1 MKKVLK
7 WIGIV
12 LGLLVGL
19 VVLAFG
25 VVYAITE
32 TRLNKTYTIQVE
44 PVSIPTD
51 AAAIE
56 RGQHVAVIRLCAD
69 CHAANLAG
77 RVFLDNPV
85 IGRIVTA
92 NLTSG
97 KGGVGGE
104 MTDADWVQAIRHGV
118 RPDGKPLLVMPAG
131 EFYYLSD
138 ADLGAVIAY
147 MKSLPPIDNE
157 LPTNKI
163 GPLFRVAMT
172 FMDVVFIPAE
182 VIDHTTPRPIA
193 PEVGAT
199 VEYGK
204 YLAITCTSCHGPGF
218 SGGPIPMAPPEFPP
232 ALNLTPGGELQGWTE
247 EMFINTLRT
256 GTTPSRH
263 QFDNQYMPWKLLG
276 QMTNDELKAVF
287 LFLHSLPA
295 KEQGNR

>member
-7 WIGIV
+7 WIGII

-25 VVYAITE
+25 IVYAITE
-32 TRLNKTYTIQVE
+32 TRLNKTYTIQDE
-44 PVSIPTD
+44 SVSIPTD
-51 AAAIE
+51 SAAIE
-56 RGQHVAVIRLCAD
+56 RGQRVAAIRLCTD
-69 CHAANLAG
+69 CHGANLAG
-77 RVFLDNPV
+77 RVFLDNPA
-85 IGRIVTA
+85 IGLIATT

-97 KGGVGGE
+97 KGGVGDE
-104 MTDADWVQAIRHGV
+104 LSNEDWVLAIRHGV
-118 RPDGKPLLVMPAG
+118 RPNGKPLLIMPAG

-147 MKSLPPIDNE
+147 VKSLPPVDNE
-157 LPTNKI
+157 LPAKKI

-172 FMDVVFIPAE
+172 FIDVVFIPAE
-182 VIDHTTPRPIA
+182 VIDHTAPRPIA
-193 PEVGAT
+193 PEVGVT

-232 ALNLTPGGELQGWTE
+232 ALNLTPGGELQGWSD
-247 EMFINTLRT
+247 EMFINTLRI
-256 GTTPSRH
+256 GVTPSGH
-263 QFDNQYMPWKLLG
+263 QFNNLYMPWKLLG
-276 QMTNDELKAVF
+276 QMTDDELKAVF
-287 LFLHSLPA
+287 LFLRSLPA

>member
-19 VVLAFG
+19 VVLTVG

-32 TRLNKTYTIQVE
+32 ARLNKTYTIQVE

-56 RGQHVAVIRLCAD
+56 RGQHVAVIRLCTD
-69 CHAANLAG
+69 CHGADLAG

-85 IGRIVTA
+85 IGRIVTT

-104 MTDADWVQAIRHGV
+104 LSNADWVQAIRHGV
-118 RPDGKPLLVMPAG
+118 RPDGKPLLIMPAG

-147 MKSLPPIDNE
+147 VKSLPPVDNE
-157 LPTNKI
+157 LPANKI

-172 FMDVVFIPAE
+172 FMDVVIIPAE
-182 VIDHTTPRPIA
+182 VIDHTAQRPIS

-204 YLAITCTSCHGPGF
+204 YLALICTSCHGPGF
-218 SGGPIPMAPPEFPP
+218 SGGPIPLAPPEFPP
-232 ALNLTPGGELQGWTE
+232 ALNLTSGGELQGWTE
-247 EMFINTLRT
+247 EMFTNTLRS
-256 GTTPSRH
+256 GVTPSGH
-263 QFDNQYMPWKLLG
+263 QFNNQYMPWKLLG
-276 QMTNDELKAVF
+276 QMTDEELKAVF
-287 LFLHSLPA
+287 LFLRSLPA

>member
-7 WIGIV
+7 WIGII

-32 TRLNKTYTIQVE
+32 ARLNKTYTIQVE
-44 PVSIPTD
+44 PVSIPTN

-56 RGQHVAVIRLCAD
+56 RGQHVAVIRLCID
-69 CHAANLAG
+69 CHGANLAG

-85 IGRIVTA
+85 IGRIVTT

-97 KGGVGGE
+97 NGGVGSVLS
-104 MTDADWVQAIRHGV
+104 DADWVQAIRHGV
-118 RPDGKPLLVMPAG
+118 RPDGKPLLIMPAG
-131 EFYYLSD
+131 EYYYLSD

-147 MKSLPPIDNE
+147 VKSLPPVDNE
-157 LPTNKI
+157 LQANKI

-172 FMDVVFIPAE
+172 FMDVVIIPAE
-182 VIDHTTPRPIA
+182 VIDQTAPRPIS

-199 VEYGK
+199 VQYGK
-204 YLAITCTSCHGPGF
+204 YLALICTSCHGPGF
-218 SGGPIPMAPPEFPP
+218 SGGPIPMVPSEWPP

-247 EMFINTLRT
+247 EMFINSLRK
-256 GTTPSRH
+256 GVAPSGH
-263 QFDNQYMPWKLLG
+263 QFNNLYMPRKLLG
-276 QMTNDELKAVF
+276 QMTDDELKAVF
-287 LFLHSLPA
+287 LFLRSLPS